1 MSTPSKAGPG
11 DEGETWYATAEG
23 RLRPGEEAAGTARG
37 DTQAVAR
44 LLARIEDEVAAAPE
58 RCFAFA
64 EDGEATLTVAGRTFT
79 AGSFSTPTLGELRA
93 RVQARAGAGARGRL
107 ALSVLSG
114 AHPLTDIGTLQGTA
128 PPRTL
133 FQVASQFNCLEAPG
147 ARVVP
152 VREYIHDSTQG
163 PRASVSAFPG
173 TFLRHYRAP
182 AADGSRFVQRNDGCL
197 NLLGDALGPHA
208 AAVRNGYLAPSG
220 ADLSALATAL
230 EARFDQI
237 RVGMHGG
244 VEVVFGHDWSGPVA
258 HGPRRIAQVFTS
270 AMALG
275 GYGRND
281 GSPGNATVIRQL
293 QRAAYLGT
301 LLAALDLGCET
312 VVLTMIGGGVFGN
325 PHQAIWSAI
334 HWALAEVEPYVR
346 GTVQILANIRGTLAD
361 ADRAQ
366 VRARGGVVVHFGPGG
381 IEVQP

>member
-1 MSTPSKAGPG
+1 MSTPSKAAPG
-11 DEGETWYATAEG
+11 GAGETWYATAEG
-23 RLRPGEEAAGTARG
+23 RLRTGEEAAATARG
-37 DTQAVAR
+37 DTRAVAT

-64 EDGEATLTVAGRTFT
+64 ADGEATLTAAGRSYA
-79 AGSFSTPTLGELRA
+79 AGSFTTPTLAELRA
-93 RVQARAGAGARGRL
+93 RVQARAGAGAAGRL
-107 ALSVLSG
+107 VLSVLSG
-114 AHPLTDIGTLQGTA
+114 AHPLTDIGTLLGTA

-147 ARVVP
+147 DRVVP
-152 VREYIHDSTQG
+152 VHEYLDDSTQG

-182 AADGSRFVQRNDGCL
+182 AADGSRFVQRDGGCL
-197 NLLGDALGPHA
+197 NLLGDALGPAA
-208 AAVRNGYLAPSG
+208 AAVRSGYLAPRG
-220 ADLSALATAL
+220 ADLGALAAAL

-244 VEVVFGHDWSGPVA
+244 VEVVFGHDWSGPVGP
-258 HGPRRIAQVFTS
+258 GPRRIAQVFTS

-281 GSPGNATVIRQL
+281 GSTGTATVIRQL

-346 GTVQILANIRGTLAD
+346 GTVQVLVNTRAPLAD

-366 VRARGGVVVHFGPGG
+366 VQARGGVVLQFGTGG
-381 IEVQP
+381 IEVQQ